1 MAALLALARLVGAR
15 VAGGTGRRAILGAA
29 GGTTIA
35 GALGLG
41 GGGDGDGGRRRRRR
55 KNVLTASDRADIA
68 FIAGSLGK
76 PAGRDFAMIVA
87 ARA

>member
-1 MAALLALARLVGAR
+1 MLALLNIARGVAARL
-15 VAGGTGRRAILGAA
+15 AGQRGRQLALTGAA
-29 GGTTIA
+29 GA
-35 GALGLG
+35 GGGLIG
-41 GGGDGDGGRRRRRR
+41 GLFGGGDEDRPRRRRR

-87 ARA
+87 ARI